1 MRIIRFNKGDEMP
14 ILGLGTW
21 KSGEREVYQAV
32 KDAVYAGYRHIDC
45 AAIYGNEAEIGEAL
59 SELID
64 AGEVKREEL
73 WITSKLWNDSHK
85 KEHVEPALNKTLK
98 HLRLDYVDLYLIHW
112 PVAILN
118 GITYPKKGEDFHSLD
133 EVPLLETWKAMIELK
148 EKGLAKHIGVSN
160 FNIPKLQHLSEE
172 SSQKPELNQVEMHP
186 FLAQNNLVE
195 FSRSSGIPLTA
206 YSPLGSNDRPQAN
219 KDSLPVLMENDVV
232 KGIAE
237 EHGISPA
244 QVLIAFQIH
253 RGVAVI
259 PKSVNALRIKE
270 NFKASEVD
278 LTPQDMEKL
287 LELDKQMRYIDG
299 TTWTIEGSPNT
310 LESLWKE

>member
-1 MRIIRFNKGDEMP
+1 MRTIRFSKGDEMP

-21 KSGEREVYQAV
+21 KSGDREVYQAV
-32 KDAVYAGYRHIDC
+32 KEAILAGYRHIDC

-64 AGEVKREEL
+64 AGKVKRDEL

-85 KEHVEPALNKTLK
+85 KEHVEPALKKTLK
-98 HLRLDYVDLYLIHW
+98 DLRLDYVDLYLIHW
-112 PVAILN
+112 PVAIKN
-118 GITYPKKGEDFHSLD
+118 GVGFPKESKDFQSLD
-133 EVPLLETWKAMIELK
+133 EVPLLETWNAMIELK
-148 EKGLAKHIGVSN
+148 DKGLAKHIGVSN
-160 FNIPKLQHLSEE
+160 FNIPKIEELSEK

-186 FLAQNNLVE
+186 FLAQNNLVG

-219 KDSLPVLMENDVV
+219 KDSLPVLMENEVV
-232 KGIAE
+232 NDIAE
-237 EHGISPA
+237 QHDISPA

-253 RGVAVI
+253 RGIAVI
-259 PKSVNALRIKE
+259 PKSVNKSRIQE
-270 NFKASEVD
+270 NFKAAEVS

-287 LELDKQMRYIDG
+287 LGLDKHMRYIDG
-299 TTWTIEGSPNT
+299 TTWTTNGAPNT
-310 LESLWKE
+310 LKSLWEE